1 MIVLKCNLILS
12 KSKDA
17 ILIGN
22 ISTQLKTTVRLYPP
36 AQLRYAS
43 GGAPCSSDS
52 VHLDVDF
59 ETRSVVLQLRA
70 DVVLEQVSDPVELHD
85 IFRLAL

>member
-22 ISTQLKTTVRLYPP
+22 ISTQLKRSLYPP

-43 GGAPCSSDS
+43 GGAPCSSDC